1 HNIPVAAN
9 QGGRGMG
16 FELEQTTKALGEV
29 DLERLVVEAGEGLDE
44 AAQKKSVT
52 SVAMAFNELLPMIPL
67 FERYGNNPCL
77 EGERAGKWPPDSDPI
92 LQNSPYADNFTIM
105 LMYAGRLTPAKG
117 AK

>member
-1 HNIPVAAN
+1 
-9 QGGRGMG
+9 MG
-16 FELEQTTKALGEV
+16 FELVQTTDALGEV

-52 SVAMAFNELLPMIPL
+52 NIALAFNELLPMVPL

-77 EGERAGKWPPDSDPI
+77 EGVRAGKWPPDSDPI

-105 LMYAGRLTPAKG
+105 LMYAGLLTPAKG